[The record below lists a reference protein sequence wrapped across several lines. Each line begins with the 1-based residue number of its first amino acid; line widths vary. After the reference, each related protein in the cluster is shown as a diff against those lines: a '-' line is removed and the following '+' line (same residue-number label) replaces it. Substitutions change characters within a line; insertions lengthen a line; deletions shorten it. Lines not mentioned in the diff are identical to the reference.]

1 MVSVC
6 VLQKYSATDTNSDF
20 PTWGLGF
27 NGLFLQCMS
36 LNTIALTGKVSVLH
50 KPCFVWFQD

>member
-6 VLQKYSATDTNSDF
+6 VLQKYSATATNSDF

-50 KPCFVWFQD
+50 KPCFV